1 MRRLSA
7 RSDIFVQ
14 SSFGLALALKAL
26 LVLWATP
33 ILGGVELAKE
43 QAYSFG
49 RCMVGVA
56 GGSKYVGCNN
66 AWFGKT
72 TVYGFKDEITIQR
85 WARLRAERIPG
96 RSGK

>member
-26 LVLWATP
+26 LVLWATAN
-33 ILGGVELAKE
+33 LGGVELAKE

-49 RCMVGVA
+49 RCMMCACVCVCVWYEKA
-56 GGSKYVGCNN
+56 V
-66 AWFGKT
+66 WRR
-72 TVYGFKDEITIQR
+72 TVYGFKYESTTQR
-85 WARLRAERIPG
+85 WARLMLG
-96 RSGK
+96 

>member
-26 LVLWATP
+26 LVLWATAN
-33 ILGGVELAKE
+33 LGVVELAKE

-49 RCMVGVA
+49 RCMMCASVCIYGMKRLF
-56 GGSKYVGCNN
+56 GEGLSMGSK
-66 AWFGKT
+66 T
-72 TVYGFKDEITIQR
+72 
-85 WARLRAERIPG
+85 RAQHNG
-96 RSGK
+96 GQD